1 MVLKNRTFY
10 MVLDIAAIIVS
21 YILAAIIRQ
30 PVLKGK
36 SSLELWFG
44 GTVLLVVYILVILFY
59 QPKRSLMRRNNWN
72 EFRIVVTVNFQM
84 ALVMSFLLYICR
96 VGTKFP
102 RSFYIVLFVFN
113 VIWMYLGRVFL
124 KNSLFTYYRNPQN
137 RKRLLICSNKENAL
151 KVMHKFV
158 TSTMYDYEAVALML
172 VDNQEKDE
180 DKQVV
185 IYQILHR
192 DNRSYMEESSESL
205 EDFLRHQV
213 IDEALLS
220 LPDSGREEIGQFVK
234 RLETIGINT
243 HVTVNSF
250 IRGNREKTVEDF
262 GVYHVLTYSP
272 RIFEPT
278 ELFLKRSMDIVGG
291 FVGLLLTG
299 VLSIFVIPA
308 ICLESPGAPIFK
320 QSRIGRNGRKFY
332 IYKFRSMYIDAEER
346 KKELLAQNEMNGLMF
361 KMKDDPRITK
371 VGKFIRKTSIDE
383 FPQFYNV
390 LKGDMSLVGTRPP
403 TEEEFMQYEERHKRR
418 LSLKPGLTGLWQVKG
433 RSEITDFE
441 EVVKLDLEYIDNWS
455 IWLDIKLLIE
465 TVFVVLFQRGA
476 T

>member
-44 GTVLLVVYILVILFY
+44 GTVLLVVYILVVLFY

-180 DKQVV
+180 EKQVA

-262 GVYHVLTYSP
+262 GIYHVLTYSP

-291 FVGLLLTG
+291 FVGLFLTG
-299 VLSIFVIPA
+299 ILSIFVIPA
-308 ICLESPGAPIFK
+308 ICLESPGLQLGK
-320 QSRIGRNGRKFY
+320 T
-332 IYKFRSMYIDAEER
+332 DAV
-346 KKELLAQNEMNGLMF
+346 L
-361 KMKDDPRITK
+361 P
-371 VGKFIRKTSIDE
+371 SINSV
-383 FPQFYNV
+383 PC
-390 LKGDMSLVGTRPP
+390 
-403 TEEEFMQYEERHKRR
+403 
-418 LSLKPGLTGLWQVKG
+418 
-433 RSEITDFE
+433 I
-441 EVVKLDLEYIDNWS
+441 
-455 IWLDIKLLIE
+455 
-465 TVFVVLFQRGA
+465 
-476 T
+476 